1 MIHTEKSIRDLV
13 NAQRTF
19 FNSGATRPISF
30 RRAMLK
36 KLRQAIL
43 LHEKDILSAVHTDL
57 GKSDFEAF
65 TTEITL
71 VLREIAVMLR
81 SLNRWAKPE
90 RRSAGIFNFPGSA
103 RVYHDPHGVCLV
115 MSPWN
120 YPFQLTIMPLVG
132 AIAGGN
138 TVIVKPSAYAPATQD
153 IMARLISEAF
163 DPTYITVVG
172 GGREA
177 NQNLLDQHFDYIF
190 FTGGTQVGS
199 IVMEK
204 AAKHLTPITLELG
217 GKSPCIIGPDAD
229 INLAAKRTAWG
240 KCINSGQTCVAPDHI
255 LVHRSVRDAFV
266 QKLRTHI
273 TRFYGSNP
281 HTNPEFPHIINR
293 KHFDRL
299 TALIT
304 AAQNSGATL
313 ISGGRTVPET
323 MHIEPAIFI
332 DVSRDNPLMQEEL
345 FGPLIP
351 ILEWESEEEL
361 TSILLES
368 PRPLAFY
375 VFTRNRA
382 FSKRLMQLIPF
393 GGGCINDTVMHL
405 ASHALPFGGT
415 GPSGMGSYHGEA
427 SFRTFTREKSVVQKG
442 FGVDVPLRYAPFT
455 GKYRTY
461 RKFL

>member
-1 MIHTEKSIRDLV
+1 MNNKEESINDLV
-13 NAQRTF
+13 NAQRAF
-19 FNSGATRPISF
+19 FNSGKTRPLSF

-36 KLRQAIL
+36 KLRKAIL
-43 LHEKDILSAVHTDL
+43 LHEQEILSAVHADL

-71 VLREIAVMLR
+71 VLREIQVMLR
-81 SLNRWAKPE
+81 SLARWAKPE
-90 RRSAGIFNFPGSA
+90 NRSAGIFNFPGSA

-120 YPFQLTIMPLVG
+120 YPFQLTIMPVVG

-153 IMARLISEAF
+153 LLANILAETF
-163 DPTYITVVG
+163 DPSYITVVT

-177 NQNLLDQHFDYIF
+177 NQNLLEQHFDYIF
-190 FTGGTQVGS
+190 FTGGIQVGS

-204 AAKHLTPITLELG
+204 AAKHLTPVTLELG
-217 GKSPCIIGPDAD
+217 GKSPCIIAPDAD
-229 INLAAKRTAWG
+229 ISLAAKRIAWG
-240 KCINSGQTCVAPDHI
+240 KCINSGQTCVAPDYI
-255 LVHRSVRDAFV
+255 LAHHSIRDKFV
-266 QKLRTHI
+266 EKLRSCI
-273 TRFYGSNP
+273 TDFYGADP

-304 AAQNSGATL
+304 KAQKAGATL
-313 ISGGRTVPET
+313 VSGGRTVPET
-323 MHIEPAIFI
+323 MHIEPAVFTG
-332 DVSRDNPLMQEEL
+332 VSRDNPLMQEEL
-345 FGPLIP
+345 FGPLVP
-351 ILEWESEEEL
+351 VLDWESEEEL
-361 TSILLES
+361 TGLLLES

-382 FSKRLMQLIPF
+382 FSKKLMERVPF

-405 ASHALPFGGT
+405 ASHTLPFGGT
-415 GPSGMGSYHGEA
+415 GTSGMGSYHGES
-427 SFRTFTREKSVVQKG
+427 SFKTFTREKSVVKKG
-442 FGVDVPLRYAPFT
+442 FLMDVPLRYAPFS
-455 GKYRTY
+455 GKYRAF

>member
-1 MIHTEKSIRDLV
+1 MKNSEDSIRDLV
-13 NAQRTF
+13 HAQRAF
-19 FNSGATRPISF
+19 FNSGKTRPLSF
-30 RRAMLK
+30 RRDMLK
-36 KLRQAIL
+36 KLRKAIL
-43 LHEKDILSAVHTDL
+43 LHERDILSAVHADL

-71 VLREIAVMLR
+71 VLREISVMLR

-120 YPFQLTIMPLVG
+120 YPFQLTVMPLVG

-153 IMARLISEAF
+153 LIANILAETF
-163 DPTYITVVG
+163 DPAYISVVR

-177 NQNLLDQHFDYIF
+177 NQNLLEQHFDYIF
-190 FTGGTQVGS
+190 FTGGIQVGS

-204 AAKHLTPITLELG
+204 ASKFLTPVTLELG
-217 GKSPCIIGPDAD
+217 GKSPCIIAPDAD

-255 LVHRSVRDAFV
+255 LVHRSIRDEFV
-266 QKLRTHI
+266 EKLRTHI
-273 TRFYGSNP
+273 AGFYGSDP

-299 TALIT
+299 TALIKD
-304 AAQNSGATL
+304 AQKAGATL
-313 ISGGRTVPET
+313 ISGGRTVADT
-323 MHIEPAIFI
+323 MHIEPAIFTG
-332 DVSRDNPLMQEEL
+332 VSRNNPLMQEEL

-361 TSILLES
+361 TGILLES

-375 VFTRNRA
+375 VFTGSNA
-382 FSKRLMQLIPF
+382 FSKKLMENIPF

-415 GPSGMGSYHGEA
+415 GTSGMGSYHGEA
-427 SFRTFTREKSVVQKG
+427 SFRTFTREKSVVKKG
-442 FGVDVPLRYAPFT
+442 FNVDVPLRYAPFT
-455 GKYRTY
+455 GKYRTF

>member
-1 MIHTEKSIRDLV
+1 MTDTEQSIHDLV

-19 FNSGATRPISF
+19 FNSGTTRPLSF

-36 KLRQAIL
+36 KLREAIL

-71 VLREIAVMLR
+71 VIREISAMLH

-90 RRSAGIFNFPGSA
+90 RRSAGLFNFPGSA

-138 TVIVKPSAYAPATQD
+138 TAIVKPSAYAPATQD
-153 IMARLISEAF
+153 LIARLLTEAF
-163 DPTYITVVG
+163 DPQYITTVR

-177 NQNLLDQHFDYIF
+177 NQNLLEQHFDYIF

-204 AAKHLTPITLELG
+204 AAKYLTPVTLELG
-217 GKSPCIIGPDAD
+217 GKSPCIIAPDTD
-229 INLAAKRTAWG
+229 IDRAAKRTAWG

-255 LVHRSVRDAFV
+255 LVHRSVRDDFV

-273 TRFYGSNP
+273 AGFFGNDP
-281 HTNPEFPHIINR
+281 HTNPEYPHIINR

-299 TALIT
+299 TTLIQD
-304 AAQNSGATL
+304 AQKAGATL
-313 ISGGRTVPET
+313 VSGGRSVSET
-323 MHIEPAIFI
+323 MHIEPAIFT

-345 FGPLIP
+345 FGPIIP
-351 ILEWESEEEL
+351 ILDWDSEEEL
-361 TSILLES
+361 TGILLES

-375 VFTRNRA
+375 VFTRSGA
-382 FSKRLMQLIPF
+382 FSKRLMQRIPF

-405 ASHALPFGGT
+405 ASHTLPFGGT
-415 GPSGMGSYHGEA
+415 GTSGMGSYHGEA
-427 SFRTFTREKSVVQKG
+427 SFRTFTREKSVVKKG
-442 FGVDVPLRYAPFT
+442 FCVDVPLRYAPFA

-461 RKFL
+461 RRFL

>member
-1 MIHTEKSIRDLV
+1 MNNTGESIRNLV
-13 NAQRTF
+13 SAQRAF
-19 FNSGATRPISF
+19 FNSGKTRPVSF

-36 KLRQAIL
+36 KLRKAIL
-43 LHEKDILSAVHTDL
+43 LHEKEILSAVHTDL

-71 VLREIAVMLR
+71 VLREIQVMLH
-81 SLNRWAKPE
+81 SLKRWTKPE

-120 YPFQLTIMPLVG
+120 YPFQLTIMPVVG

-153 IMARLISEAF
+153 LLADILAETF
-163 DPTYITVVG
+163 EPEYIAAVR

-177 NQNLLDQHFDYIF
+177 NQHLLEQHFDYIF
-190 FTGGTQVGS
+190 FTGGIQVGS

-204 AAKHLTPITLELG
+204 ASKHLTPVTLELG
-217 GKSPCIIGPDAD
+217 GKSPCIIAPDAD
-229 INLAAKRTAWG
+229 INLTAKRIAWG
-240 KCINSGQTCVAPDHI
+240 KCINSGQTCVAPDYI
-255 LVHRSVRDAFV
+255 LAHRSIRDEFV
-266 QKLRTHI
+266 EKLRSCI
-273 TRFYGSNP
+273 TDFYGTEP

-304 AAQNSGATL
+304 DAQKAGATL
-313 ISGGRTVPET
+313 VSGGRTVPET
-323 MHIEPAIFI
+323 MHIEPAVFTG
-332 DVSRDNPLMQEEL
+332 VSRDNPLMQEEL
-345 FGPLIP
+345 FGPLVP
-351 ILEWESEEEL
+351 VLEWDSEEEL
-361 TSILLES
+361 TGTLLER

-375 VFTRNRA
+375 VFTRNNA
-382 FSKRLMQLIPF
+382 FSKRLMERIPF

-415 GPSGMGSYHGEA
+415 GTSGMGAYHGES
-427 SFRTFTREKSVVQKG
+427 SFRTFTREKSVVKKG
-442 FGVDVPLRYAPFT
+442 FLVDVPLRYAPFT
-455 GKYRTY
+455 GKYRAF
-461 RKFL
+461 RRFL